1 MLYYDSHVVSAI
13 HKMRQDEA
21 SEMAERA
28 RLMAGAGSIRLTLL
42 RRALR
47 RALAGI
53 GGLLIS
59 VGQRLQRRCA
69 PVVSCAAETC
79 QPYQLAR

>member
-1 MLYYDSHVVSAI
+1 MLYHDSHLVSAI
-13 HKMRQDEA
+13 HRMRQDEA

-28 RLMAGAGSIRLTLL
+28 RLMESAGFVRSSLL

-47 RALAGI
+47 RALADV

-59 VGQRLQRRCA
+59 AGERLQRRCA

>member
-1 MLYYDSHVVSAI
+1 MLCPDPRLVSAI
-13 HKMRQDEA
+13 HKMRQDEV
-21 SEMAERA
+21 SRMAEHA
-28 RLMAGAGSIRLTLL
+28 RLMQGIESVRFNFLC
-42 RRALR
+42 
-47 RALAGI
+47 RALAGV

-59 VGQRLQRRCA
+59 VGQRLQRRYM

>member
-1 MLYYDSHVVSAI
+1 MLYYDSHLVSAI

-21 SEMAERA
+21 SEMAARA
-28 RLMAGAGSIRLTLL
+28 RLMAGAGSVRLSFLH
-42 RRALR
+42 
-47 RALAGI
+47 RALAGV

-59 VGQRLQRRCA
+59 AGERLQRRHV